1 MPKKPVKCR
10 LKIWCLIDS
19 ISKYVYTFDIY
30 SGAPSN
36 LAETNEHKKRRKGEP
51 QQALKVVKKL
61 TAELQG
67 RYHCISMDNL
77 FSSVE
82 LFRGLE
88 AMGIYASGTI
98 RSDRVG
104 LPFDLKKLKE
114 F

>member
-1 MPKKPVKCR
+1 
-10 LKIWCLIDS
+10 
-19 ISKYVYTFDIY
+19 
-30 SGAPSN
+30 
-36 LAETNEHKKRRKGEP
+36 
-51 QQALKVVKKL
+51 
-61 TAELQG
+61 
-67 RYHCISMDNL
+67 
-77 FSSVE
+77 VE